1 MRPLAIALFA
11 ILSMVV
17 TSASFSAEMPVA
29 QTQLTAMRDGGK
41 PFAVVFQ
48 SEPCLMCPVQSTA
61 LREAAQSPDFMGITL
76 FTVHFDTE
84 KLFERSFGIT
94 AQSAMVMF
102 KDYQETA
109 HGVTHYDS
117 LSGIVRHA
125 VASP

>member
-61 LREAAQSPDFMGITL
+61 LREAAQSPDFMGISAGQRGRIG
-76 FTVHFDTE
+76 VHC
-84 KLFERSFGIT
+84 
-94 AQSAMVMF
+94 
-102 KDYQETA
+102 
-109 HGVTHYDS
+109 
-117 LSGIVRHA
+117 
-125 VASP
+125 ASCLL